1 MLLLV
6 TYAVYVAI
14 SLAITV
20 WVGRTLNKNGRV
32 FLVENFEGQEALADS
47 INHLLLVGFY
57 LVNIGFISL
66 ALRYGE
72 KPSDAVGA
80 VEFLSTKVGLVVVV
94 LGAMHFFNM
103 NMLVKFRRSKL
114 FKALG
119 PKPED
124 PTPSAAP
131 NTAGAE
137 GKPWSQRPDASW
149 TATGPGM

>member
-6 TYAVYVAI
+6 TYAVYVVL

-32 FLVENFEGQEALADS
+32 FLVENFEGQETLADS

-80 VEFLSTKVGLVVVV
+80 VEFLSTKIGLVVVV

-103 NMLVKFRRSKL
+103 NMLVKFRHSKL
-114 FKALG
+114 FRAFG
-119 PKPED
+119 PKTED
-124 PTPSAAP
+124 SPGAPSAGDA
-131 NTAGAE
+131 AGT
-137 GKPWSQRPDASW
+137 KPWSERPNAAWMS
-149 TATGPGM
+149 TSPGL

>member
-94 LGAMHFFNM
+94 LGVMHFFNM
-103 NMLVKFRRSKL
+103 NMLVRFRRSKL
-114 FKALG
+114 FKAFG
-119 PKPED
+119 PRGGEAS
-124 PTPSAAP
+124 SAAP
-131 NTAGAE
+131 N
-137 GKPWSQRPDASW
+137 ASW
-149 TATGPGM
+149 MATGPGM